1 MALEGQP
8 HGQFHH
14 PSRGSDPHQGGIED
28 LKCQPSDREVETRSV
43 LPCALPG
50 LTTGSNKR
58 MLEREDVSDLVLD
71 LEQRIDEL
79 QHMGD
84 AELGTFG
91 WIDWLILILIAIVL
105 PVIAIVA
112 AR

>member
-1 MALEGQP
+1 MAREGQP

-14 PSRGSDPHQGGIED
+14 PLRGSDPHQGGIED
-28 LKCQPSDREVETRSV
+28 LKCQPADRELETRSM
-43 LPCALPG
+43 LPYALPRI
-50 LTTGSNKR
+50 TTGSNKR

-79 QHMGD
+79 QRMGD

-105 PVIAIVA
+105 PIIAIVA